1 MLRDEVEGTDAFR
14 CHVPADMFQEIS
26 GNATAAQFRFD
37 VQGTDIRCQVFAVVE
52 VVGYHTGSGNNPLIG
67 IARLK
72 LTQ

>member
-1 MLRDEVEGTDAFR
+1 
-14 CHVPADMFQEIS
+14 MFQEMS
-26 GNATAAQFRFD
+26 GNAAAAQFRFD